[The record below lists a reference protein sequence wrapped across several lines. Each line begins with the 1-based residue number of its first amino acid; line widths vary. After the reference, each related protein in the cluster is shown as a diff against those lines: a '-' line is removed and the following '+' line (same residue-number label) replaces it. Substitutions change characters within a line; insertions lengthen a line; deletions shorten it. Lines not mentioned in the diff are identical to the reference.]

1 MAGVNHHL
9 QTLAGVLEDAEGR
22 LRAGEHVSSRTWPT
36 GFAALDDALAGGFR
50 AGELVLLSG
59 PQGTG
64 KTTLALQML
73 RYVAMAGRPVVYFSF
88 EHDPQTLLER
98 LVAIEAGEFA
108 GAGAVKLAEIRSLCE
123 ARATGR
129 GLESRLRDTSGGGQA
144 LKCLQEYA
152 DRVVLHR
159 SSGGATR
166 VGTLQEVVHETTQRC
181 GEPPFVVV
189 DYLQRIRS
197 FPDDIRPEEERTTEV
212 VEGLKDLALQHD
224 VPVLAIV
231 AADKEGLVTGRRMRT
246 HHMRGSYALAYEAD
260 TVLILNEK
268 YDVVARHH
276 LVYDTRNADRF
287 RDYAVL
293 SVEKNRGGENGL
305 DVEFRKHFDQGRFE
319 TSGRRVAEQL
329 VDERMYVD

>member
-1 MAGVNHHL
+1 MAGVKEHL
-9 QTLAGVLEDAEGR
+9 QSLTGVLEQAEGR

-36 GFAALDDALAGGFR
+36 GFAALDDALAGGLR
-50 AGELVLLSG
+50 AGELVLMSG

-108 GAGAVKLAEIRSLCE
+108 GLDAVKLAQVRSLFE
-123 ARATGR
+123 ATHAGR
-129 GLESRLRDTSGGGQA
+129 GLEPRLRDSTGGVEA

-152 DRVVLHR
+152 DRLLLHR
-159 SSGGATR
+159 SNGGATS
-166 VGTLQEVVHETTQRC
+166 VATLQEVVRETTERF

-189 DYLQRIRS
+189 DYLQRVRVAS
-197 FPDDIRPEEERTTEV
+197 DDARPDEDRTTEV
-212 VEGLKDLALQHD
+212 VEGLKDLALHFD

-260 TVLILNEK
+260 TVLILNDK

-276 LVYDTRNADRF
+276 LVYDVRNADRY
-287 RDYAVL
+287 REYMVV
-293 SVEKNRGGENGL
+293 SVEKNRSGEDGVDL
-305 DVEFRKHFDQGRFE
+305 EFRKHCDQGRFE
-319 TSGRRVAEQL
+319 TVGRRVAEQL
-329 VDERMYVD
+329 VDERMFVD